1 MEQDIV
7 FTVVLSAL
15 LILLLIAALVIVFFV
30 WSRQRAKEQMKMAEA
45 RLLFEKEIR
54 QVESEVSEQ
63 IMGQFARE
71 LHDNI
76 GQQLTAMHYQIENQ
90 KMDNPQLAQGFQP
103 IEIYLA
109 EVTQQLRIL
118 SHTLN
123 NDFIGHI
130 GLWAAI
136 QTEADRLRGLKR
148 FAVHLPEIKGRTFL
162 TKEEELMVFR
172 IFQEITQN
180 TLKHAQA
187 KNLYIYANATETEF
201 LLKVEDDGKG
211 FDAHEILD
219 TGRANGLR
227 NILKRAYMAGML
239 CDIDALPGKG
249 CAITLRKTTT
259 PQ

>member
-30 WSRQRAKEQMKMAEA
+30 WSRQRAKEEMKMAET

-63 IMGQFARE
+63 IMAQFARE

-76 GQQLTAMHYQIENQ
+76 GQQLTAMRFQVENVKLDDPKLEQ
-90 KMDNPQLAQGFQP
+90 KLKP
-103 IEIYLA
+103 IEIYLDEA
-109 EVTQQLRIL
+109 SQQLRLL
-118 SHTLN
+118 SRTLN

-130 GLWAAI
+130 GLWAAL
-136 QTEADRLRGLKR
+136 QTEADRLRTLKR
-148 FAVHLPEIKGRTFL
+148 FAVHVHETQGRTFL

-180 TLKHAQA
+180 VLKHAQA
-187 KNLYIYANATETEF
+187 KNLQIEASASETHFE
-201 LLKVEDDGKG
+201 LKVTDDGKG
-211 FDAHEILD
+211 FDKEEILH
-219 TGRANGLR
+219 TARANGLR
-227 NILKRAYMAGML
+227 NILKRARMAGMT
-239 CDIDALPGKG
+239 CDIHTSPGKG
-249 CAITLRKTTT
+249 CTIILQKITQ
-259 PQ
+259 PV